1 MTSPVQIKASDVQ
14 RGDRVW
20 AQDDRSWLLVHR
32 IDIDELDVTLY
43 RADGSEAIFD
53 GDDIVLCDRS
63 GEPGDTA
70 LDLLDMF
77 DRWGGDVDYVGSP
90 FQKRVVA
97 LLHAEGRRSEDGTL
111 CLNGDHLHTDAK
123 S

>member
-20 AQDDRSWLLVHR
+20 AQDDRAWLLVDR
-32 IDIDELDVTLY
+32 IADDGYEIVFY
-43 RADGSEAIFD
+43 RSDHSEATFEAD
-53 GDDIVLCDRS
+53 ADVLCHRS
-63 GEPGDTA
+63 GETADTA

-111 CLNGDHLHTDAK
+111 CLNGDHIHTDAK